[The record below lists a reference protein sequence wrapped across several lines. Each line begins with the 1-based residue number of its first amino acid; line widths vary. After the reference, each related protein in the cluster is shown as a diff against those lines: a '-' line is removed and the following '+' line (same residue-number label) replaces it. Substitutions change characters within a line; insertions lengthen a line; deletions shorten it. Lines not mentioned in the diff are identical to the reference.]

1 MVSLCMMNLLSDV
14 MDSSDAISAESTGK
28 AIYFASL
35 QGPMLCEKIRYAKYI
50 LLNFI
55 ILFELF

>member
-35 QGPMLCEKIRYAKYI
+35 FGANVVWKNEICKIYI
-50 LLNFI
+50 A
-55 ILFELF
+55 